1 MERKCKW
8 QWDKTITNVHMLSD
22 QSMDTVDMQIGKVR
36 RFEILIIQ
44 NTHLYKI
51 QKTTEY
57 TDGPQVG

>member
-1 MERKCKW
+1 
-8 QWDKTITNVHMLSD
+8 MLSD